1 MPAVVELHTADL
13 PTWTAAVAW
22 TTLGL
27 GIACALLISVDVR
40 RRPQQMGVMALVWP
54 LTALFGSLLWTAA
67 YLRWG
72 RGAPRGEEPRP
83 REVPMAVSVVTGTSH
98 CGAGC
103 ALGDLV
109 AEWLVVALP
118 AVAVAGG
125 YGWLFADRL
134 YAGWVLD
141 FVLAFG
147 IGIAFQYYAIV
158 PMRHLSRG
166 EGLKAA
172 VTADALSITAWQ
184 VGMYGTMA
192 LAQLV
197 VVPALAGGR
206 LAVATPQF
214 WAVMQLAMVVGF
226 VTAYPVNW
234 WLVRVGVKERM

>member
-1 MPAVVELHTADL
+1 MPAVVELHAADL

-22 TTLGL
+22 TMLGL
-27 GIACALLISVDVR
+27 GIACALVITVDVI
-40 RRPQQMGVMALVWP
+40 RRPQRMAVMALVWP
-54 LTALFGSLLWTAA
+54 LTALFGSLLWTGA

-72 RGAPRGEEPRP
+72 RGAPRGQEPPARQT
-83 REVPMAVSVVTGTSH
+83 PMAVSVVTGTSH

-109 AEWLVVALP
+109 AEWLLVALP

-125 YGWLFADRL
+125 YHWLFADRL

-147 IGIAFQYYAIV
+147 IGIAFQYFAIM
-158 PMRHLSRG
+158 PMRQLSRR

-206 LAVATPQF
+206 LAVASPQF
-214 WAVMQLAMVVGF
+214 WAVMQVAMVVGF

>member
-1 MPAVVELHTADL
+1 MPAVVELHSADL

-27 GIACALLISVDVR
+27 GLACALLIVVDVL
-40 RRPQQMGVMALVWP
+40 RRPQRMAVMAVVWP

-72 RGAPRGEEPRP
+72 RGARRGHDQHRREP
-83 REVPMAVSVVTGTSH
+83 PMAVAVVIGTSH

-109 AEWLVVALP
+109 AEWLIVALP

-125 YGWLFADRL
+125 YRWIFADRL

-141 FVLAFG
+141 FALAFG
-147 IGIAFQYYAIV
+147 IGIAFQYFAIA
-158 PMRHLSRG
+158 PMRHLSRR
-166 EGLKAA
+166 EGLRAA

-192 LAQLV
+192 LAQLA

-206 LAVATPQF
+206 LAVASPQF
-214 WAVMQLAMVVGF
+214 WAVMQVAMVVGF

-234 WLVRVGVKERM
+234 WLIRAGVKERM